1 MTPELTKLVRPP
13 TYVQNVYGDA
23 KSWQAWTPYGRFIYG
38 VDFAGKFYTQTPE
51 GETDHPS
58 LLAAEG
64 FAHKSYA
71 ARVSAALDAELLAE
85 VLGALG
91 RWYQTGCPDCG
102 GDCASA
108 NPPVSL
114 CLPQQTRA
122 ILAKLGVQ
130 P

>member
-58 LLAAEG
+58 LKAAED

-71 ARVSAALDAELLAE
+71 ARVIAALDAELLTE
-85 VLGALG
+85 LVGAL
-91 RWYQTGCPDCG
+91 RAALLWTDSEYDV
-102 GDCASA
+102 SA
-108 NPPVSL
+108 WRDDAEHVL
-114 CLPQQTRA
+114 T
-122 ILAKLGVQ
+122 KLGVQ